1 MSRPENMNNISI
13 YRKKAGLSQTE
24 LGKAIGKTQGA
35 VGNYE
40 AGIRNIDL
48 TTCWEIVKAFNQS
61 GIACSFADVFPE
73 PIGESNQVA

>member
-1 MSRPENMNNISI
+1 MNNIST
-13 YRKKAGLSQTE
+13 YRKKANLSQSE

-48 TTCWEIVKAFNQS
+48 CTCWEIVRAINQF
-61 GIACSFADVFPE
+61 GVECTFADVFPE
-73 PIGESNQVA
+73 PSSDTNKVVSLAI

>member
-1 MSRPENMNNISI
+1 MNNIST
-13 YRKKAGLSQTE
+13 YRKKANLSQSE

-48 TTCWEIVKAFNQS
+48 STCWEIVRAINQF
-61 GIACSFADVFPE
+61 GVECTFADVFPE
-73 PIGESNQVA
+73 PSGDTNKAVSLAI

>member
-1 MSRPENMNNISI
+1 MNNISI
-13 YRKKAGLSQTE
+13 YRKKADLSQTE

-48 TTCWEIVKAFNQS
+48 STCWEIVQAFNQS
-61 GIACSFADVFPE
+61 GVECTFADVFPE
-73 PIGESNQVA
+73 PTIDTN

>member
-1 MSRPENMNNISI
+1 MNNIST
-13 YRKKAGLSQTE
+13 YRKKANLSQSE

-48 TTCWEIVKAFNQS
+48 STCWEIVRAINQL
-61 GIACSFADVFPE
+61 GVECTFADVFPE
-73 PIGESNQVA
+73 PSSDLNKIVSLVI

>member
-1 MSRPENMNNISI
+1 MNNIST
-13 YRKKAGLSQTE
+13 YRKRANLSQSE

-48 TTCWEIVKAFNQS
+48 STCWEIVRAINQL
-61 GIACSFADVFPE
+61 GVECTFADVFPE
-73 PIGESNQVA
+73 PSSGPDKVVSLVV